1 MARVRYMNFI
11 QFHLEMSAK
20 KHFKTQWP
28 HAGWAGLAH
37 WPAQFTE
44 ASYLH
49 HMTLINF
56 PVIYDTKYY
65 LKAIWLF
72 LGLIMGIKLIYKLL
86 SMG

>member
-1 MARVRYMNFI
+1 MPAE
-11 QFHLEMSAK
+11 L
-20 KHFKTQWP
+20 
-28 HAGWAGLAH
+28 GWLID
-37 WPAQFTE
+37 QR
-44 ASYLH
+44 SSQKLQNLH